1 MRMRCTSPFYRR
13 IAPVAPIRTSG
24 FDHVHVGV
32 GDVDA
37 AVAFYRAAFGAE
49 ETLRVG
55 PELVFVRLGG
65 GEIVGLDARPHGER
79 NPNHFGLTLAE
90 GVDLDV
96 AADEVVRAGGSLL
109 ERGEHAAGVPYA
121 YVADPDGN
129 VIEL

>member
-1 MRMRCTSPFYRR
+1 MRCTLAFYRR

-24 FDHVHVGV
+24 FDHVHLGV
-32 GDVDA
+32 GDVEA

-49 ETLRVG
+49 EAFRVG

-65 GEIVGLDARPHGER
+65 GEIVGLDARPHAER
-79 NPNHFGLTLAE
+79 NQNHFGLALAE
-90 GVDLDV
+90 GTDLDD
-96 AADEVVRAGGSLL
+96 AADEVVRAGGSVL

-121 YVADPDGN
+121 YIADPDGN

>member
-1 MRMRCTSPFYRR
+1 M
-13 IAPVAPIRTSG
+13 APIRTSG
-24 FDHVHVGV
+24 FDHVHLGV
-32 GDVDA
+32 RDVDA
-37 AVAFYRAAFGAE
+37 AIAFYRAAFGAE
-49 ETLRVG
+49 EALRVG

-65 GEIVGLDARPHGER
+65 GEIVGLDARPHAER

-90 GVDLDV
+90 GVDLDD
-96 AADEVVRAGGSLL
+96 AADEFVRAGGSVL